1 MSPTL
6 RLRSR
11 LLAGTVGV
19 AFALSAAMPLA
30 PAFAYTDEQPNEEN
44 SEYSH
49 NNQDDDSGSGV
60 GTALGALAVIGLL
73 GAAAVAAGDNDNTNN
88 NYYNSNGRSQSE
100 ADAATFCR
108 NYARRQAKQHGMR
121 HIKQNSVTNIKDI
134 GGNDRYQ
141 IYGYLRGE
149 YPGEGKRTI
158 NYRCRM
164 LHGNLNNFDAY
175 F

>member
-73 GAAAVAAGDNDNTNN
+73 GAAAVAAGDNDNNN
-88 NYYNSNGRSQSE
+88 NYNSNGRSQSE